1 MEASIQQ
8 SDYIQAVKA
17 IKEAIQNTRLRTS
30 RLVNRELLS
39 LYYAIGKY
47 ISLNSR
53 SAQWGTGA
61 IAAISQNLQ
70 QELPGLRGFS
80 EGNMRKMRIFYEEW
94 ENVFENRPTSTDE
107 ITTSLLPDSIEFCA
121 LPTNEIAKP
130 LPDAVEIRALST
142 HVLQPEELNA
152 FTSVGF
158 THHYEIIKHAKSF
171 ADRLFF
177 IQKCTQEF
185 WSVDTLKIHLAQDR
199 SKSEIIANNFT
210 KTISDES
217 FRRKAIAAFR
227 DEYNM
232 PFVEINDDNDFP
244 EKQLELNIVANIK
257 KFLLAL
263 GSGFTFMGN
272 QYRVVVDEREYF
284 IDLLFFNR
292 QLRCLVCIELKYG
305 EFKPEYA
312 GKLNFYL
319 SALDEYVKLPDEN
332 PSIGIILCRSK
343 SNKTVEFSFRD
354 TSKPM
359 GVATYCTA
367 RELPQKYKDVLPD
380 EQQWEKL
387 LE

>member
-1 MEASIQQ
+1 MKTSIRQ

-17 IKEAIQNTRLRTS
+17 IKEAIQTTRLRTS

-80 EGNMRKMRIFYEEW
+80 EANMRKMRIFYEEW
-94 ENVFENRPTSTDE
+94 GSVFENRS
-107 ITTSLLPDSIEFCA
+107 
-121 LPTNEIAKP
+121 LPTNEMLTVL
-130 LPDAVEIRALST
+130 LPNSIEIHSLITNEFDDAT
-142 HVLQPEELNA
+142 LNA
-152 FTSVGF
+152 FLSVGF
-158 THHYEIIKHAKSF
+158 THHYEIIIKVKNTD
-171 ADRLFF
+171 DRLFF
-177 IQKCTQEF
+177 IQKCAHEF
-185 WSVDTLKIHLAQDR
+185 WNVDTLKYHLAQDR
-199 SKSEIIANNFT
+199 SKGEILANNFS
-210 KTISDES
+210 KTIES
-217 FRRKAIAAFR
+217 ESLRRKAIATFR

-232 PFVEINDDNDFP
+232 PFVEINEDNDFP

-257 KFLLAL
+257 NFLLAL

-272 QYRVVVDEREYF
+272 QYRVVVDDKEYF

-319 SALDEYVKLPDEN
+319 SALDEYVKLPHEN
-332 PSIGIILCRSK
+332 SSIGIILCKDRDS
-343 SNKTVEFSFRD
+343 KTVEFAFRD
-354 TSKPM
+354 INKPM
-359 GVATYCTA
+359 GVATYRTSS
-367 RELPQKYKDVLPD
+367 ELPKEYQGILP
-380 EQQWEKL
+380 EPEELRKL
-387 LE
+387 M

>member
-1 MEASIQQ
+1 METSIRQ

-17 IKEAIQNTRLRTS
+17 IKEAIQTTRLRTS

-39 LYYAIGKY
+39 LYYSIGKY

-80 EGNMRKMRIFYEEW
+80 EANMRKMRIFYEEW
-94 ENVFENRPTSTDE
+94 ERVFENRSLATNEMLTV
-107 ITTSLLPDSIEFCA
+107 LLPNSIEIRS
-121 LPTNEIAKP
+121 LSTNEFDEA
-130 LPDAVEIRALST
+130 T
-142 HVLQPEELNA
+142 LNA
-152 FTSVGF
+152 FLSVGF
-158 THHYEIIKHAKSF
+158 THHFEILTKVKNTT
-171 ADRLFF
+171 DRLFF
-177 IQKCTQEF
+177 IQKCAHEF
-185 WSVDTLKIHLAQDR
+185 WNVDTLKYHLAQDR
-199 SKSEIIANNFT
+199 SKDEILTNNFSE
-210 KTISDES
+210 TIESES

-232 PFVEINDDNDFP
+232 PFVEINEDNDFP

-257 KFLLAL
+257 NFLLAL
-263 GSGFTFMGN
+263 GNGFTFIGN
-272 QYRVVVDEREYF
+272 QYRVVVDDKEYF

-359 GVATYCTA
+359 GVATYRTA
-367 RELPQKYKDVLPD
+367 RELPQKYQDVLPD

>member
-1 MEASIQQ
+1 MHKNSEGATI
-8 SDYIQAVKA
+8 VPH
-17 IKEAIQNTRLRTS
+17 
-30 RLVNRELLS
+30 LLS
-39 LYYAIGKY
+39 VFYVWDCK
-47 ISLNSR
+47 SMMFT
-53 SAQWGTGA
+53 WGFG
-61 IAAISQNLQ
+61 IANPE
-70 QELPGLRGFS
+70 ELVKSS
-80 EGNMRKMRIFYEEW
+80 EN
-94 ENVFENRPTSTDE
+94 
-107 ITTSLLPDSIEFCA
+107 EF
-121 LPTNEIAKP
+121 
-130 LPDAVEIRALST
+130 RALST
-142 HVLQPEELNA
+142 NEIVIPLPDRVEIRPLVTDEFNETTLNA
-152 FTSVGF
+152 FLSVGF
-158 THHYEIIKHAKSF
+158 THHYEILTKVKDTAG
-171 ADRLFF
+171 RLFF
-177 IQKCTQEF
+177 IQKCAREF
-185 WSVDTLKIHLAQDR
+185 WNVENLKIHLTQDR
-199 SKSEIIANNFT
+199 SKGEILANNFT
-210 KTISDES
+210 RTIDNES

-263 GSGFTFMGN
+263 GNGFTFMGN
-272 QYRVVVDEREYF
+272 QYRVMVDDKEYF

-359 GVATYCTA
+359 GVATYRTA

>member
-1 MEASIQQ
+1 METSIQQ

-53 SAQWGTGA
+53 SAQWGAGA

-80 EGNMRKMRIFYEEW
+80 EANIKRMRTFYEEW
-94 ENVFENRPTSTDE
+94 SGVFENRPLPTDE
-107 ITTSLLPDSIEFCA
+107 IVTILLPDSIEIRP
-121 LPTNEIAKP
+121 LTTNEF
-130 LPDAVEIRALST
+130 DVT
-142 HVLQPEELNA
+142 MLNA
-152 FTSVGF
+152 FLSVGF
-158 THHYEIIKHAKSF
+158 THHYEIIIKVKNT

-177 IQKCTQEF
+177 IQKCASEF
-185 WSVDTLKIHLAQDR
+185 WNVDTLKYHILQDY
-199 SKSEIIANNFT
+199 SKDELLANNFD
-210 KTISDES
+210 KTIESES